1 MAEFVDQDTC
11 LRCTRDFGSIKSCA
25 AGTNKDYNEGRISLG
40 KKRDC
45 FIAMFILLTEH
56 YISEWGLHM
65 VLLDI
70 QRSIADVCSNL
81 GLDTVLW
88 SAILYYDDEEG
99 SDFIMPDNVNE
110 FGLLVLAPA
119 TANLI

>member
-1 MAEFVDQDTC
+1 MAEFVDQDTY
-11 LRCTRDFGSIKSCA
+11 LRCTRGFGSIKSCA
-25 AGTNKDYNEGRISLG
+25 ADTNTDYNEGRNSLG
-40 KKRDC
+40 KKRYC
-45 FIAMFILLTEH
+45 FLTMFILLTEH

-88 SAILYYDDEEG
+88 SAILYYDEEEG
-99 SDFIMPDNVNE
+99 SDFIVPDNMNE
-110 FGLLVLAPA
+110 FGLLVLAPE
-119 TANLI
+119 TANPI